1 MPSVQVSFVLLLH
14 QELLL
19 AARKRTLKRNTKSAQ
34 IGKVFFKNYI
44 FVDFAVIG
52 SLLEEKMKVKVRR
65 FKFRAKTPGPMS
77 QFGVAGFKVFF
88 RILVVVAH

>member
-19 AARKRTLKRNTKSAQ
+19 DVHKRTLKRNTKSAQ
-34 IGKVFFKNYI
+34 IGKVFKNYI

-52 SLLEEKMKVKVRR
+52 WLLEEKMKVKVRH

-77 QFGVAGFKVFF
+77 QFVAGFKIFF